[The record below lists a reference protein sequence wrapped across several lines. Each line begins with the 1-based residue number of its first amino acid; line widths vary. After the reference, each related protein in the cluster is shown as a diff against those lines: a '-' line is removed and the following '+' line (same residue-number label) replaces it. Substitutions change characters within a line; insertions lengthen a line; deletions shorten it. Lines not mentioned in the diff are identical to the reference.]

1 MPKAL
6 ATEDLQ
12 VATVPA
18 RNGYHNA
25 VHLFTQKKGGVGK
38 STLAGWVAEY
48 LKPGTE
54 MWSATTQIRA
64 IKRWRAWVR

>member
-6 ATEDLQ
+6 ARDDIQ
-12 VATVPA
+12 VAAVPA
-18 RNGYHNA
+18 LSSYQNA

-48 LKPGTE
+48 LKTSTG
-54 MWSATTQIRA
+54 MWSAMTPIRV
-64 IKRWRAWVR
+64 IKR

>member
-12 VATVPA
+12 AATIPA
-18 RNGYHNA
+18 RNDYQNA

-48 LKPGTE
+48 LK
-54 MWSATTQIRA
+54 A
-64 IKRWRAWVR
+64 KH